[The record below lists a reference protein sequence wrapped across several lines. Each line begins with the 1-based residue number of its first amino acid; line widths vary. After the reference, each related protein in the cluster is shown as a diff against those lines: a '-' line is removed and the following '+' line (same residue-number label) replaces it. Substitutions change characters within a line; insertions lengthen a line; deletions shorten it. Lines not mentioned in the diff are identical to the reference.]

1 MSLVKETLVYMV
13 SSYSKFEFSRQIT
26 ETQAFVLVFAR
37 KTIEFL
43 TAKHWLSQKLR
54 RAVQKKKKTGKENSN
69 LLYVENLHTSFSF
82 T

>member
-1 MSLVKETLVYMV
+1 MSLVEETLVYMV
-13 SSYSKFEFSRQIT
+13 SSYSKFEFSHQIT

-54 RAVQKKKKTGKENSN
+54 RAVLKKVTGKENSN
-69 LLYVENLHTSFSF
+69 LLYVENLHTAFL
-82 T
+82 